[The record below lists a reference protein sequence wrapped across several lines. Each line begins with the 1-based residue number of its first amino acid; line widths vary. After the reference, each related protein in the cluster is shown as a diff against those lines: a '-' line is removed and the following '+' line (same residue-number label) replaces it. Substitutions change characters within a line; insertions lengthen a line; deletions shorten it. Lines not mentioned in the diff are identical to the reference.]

1 MASTI
6 LKMLRLFGLK
16 PCVVPTQ
23 IKAVLHHQYMNAE
36 LDATNIFVR
45 YFSSSLN
52 YGNKADDYNWG
63 GRLAIPM
70 DRLTVTYSRSSGPG
84 GQHVN
89 KVNTKAEI
97 RFHVQTADWIP
108 DDVRNKI
115 IIQNK
120 NRINKVGE
128 LLVTSEASR
137 SQQQN
142 LNDCLQKIQDIIAE
156 ASQKP
161 HEPTEEDIAIRR
173 ARLDYMN
180 KERLKQK
187 KIHSV
192 IKQSR
197 KVDFD

>member
-1 MASTI
+1 VPPPTHAHLLNFSNHQVSFSLSLSSPPPI
-6 LKMLRLFGLK
+6 LYLTSIRKRTPIVIAFIC
-16 PCVVPTQ
+16 P
-23 IKAVLHHQYMNAE
+23 
-36 LDATNIFVR
+36 
-45 YFSSSLN
+45 
-52 YGNKADDYNWG
+52 
-63 GRLAIPM
+63 